1 MYVYVHRCVCVCM
14 VTPVVGHSRLVSS
27 SDHYLAQYSQTL
39 PLFCPLSLDQIVPP
53 SFADDKT
60 ETQGA
65 RGQCVSQSL
74 SGALSLNQILQSQ
87 QTWVLL
93 PSQILTLADW

>member
-1 MYVYVHRCVCVCM
+1 MSVYNMYVYVHRCVCVCVCM
-14 VTPVVGHSRLVSS
+14 VTPVIGHSRLVSS
-27 SDHYLAQYSQTL
+27 SDEYLAQNSQTL
-39 PLFCPLSLDQIVPP
+39 PLFYPLILDQIVPP

-93 PSQILTLADW
+93 P